1 MMQDRNDQDSAD
13 TWYPHLCTIPT
24 FQILTKPYCLIA
36 SLPYCPIA
44 LLPYCRI
51 ALLPHCPITPDTR
64 LGRPGPSA
72 RRTHT

>member
-36 SLPYCPIA
+36 
-44 LLPYCRI
+44 LLPHCLI

>member
-36 SLPYCPIA
+36 LLPYCPIA
-44 LLPYCRI
+44 PLPYHTGYTPGASRPVRSSN
-51 ALLPHCPITPDTR
+51 PHMR
-64 LGRPGPSA
+64 FR
-72 RRTHT
+72 H